1 MDSMRHAEVEIVSQ
15 CLLRRGLVLHGTCP
29 LAKSLG
35 SRGTEQPRG
44 RRLLVKINMLQNLC
58 ERPLSLKVTRLVSCN
73 PEHHSVH
80 QQLGICFRVSVYI
93 PCSFPDQRAR
103 SCRKNKEDTL
113 WSPWVQILA
122 LELNISHCQII

>member
-1 MDSMRHAEVEIVSQ
+1 MRHAEVEIVSQ
-15 CLLRRGLVLHGTCP
+15 CLLRSGLVLHGTCP
-29 LAKSLG
+29 LPKSLG

-44 RRLLVKINMLQNLC
+44 RGLLVKINMLLNLC

-73 PEHHSVH
+73 PENHSVH
-80 QQLGICFRVSVYI
+80 QQLGICFRVSVCV
-93 PCSFPDQRAR
+93 PCFFPDQRAR

-122 LELNISHCQII
+122 LELNISHYQII